1 MIKNFF
7 KLLTNEFSLMIKG
20 SIFTFVLFC
29 LLMIASSIFSLA
41 LRHISF
47 DIEIP
52 LAFLWIMIFFISLI
66 KVEKVYASDF
76 SEAKLQQY
84 ILSPFALEIIIF
96 VKNIMIYLNLLILFF
111 IFSPIILIILN
122 IELSYL
128 LQINALLSLSLLSI
142 VFISSMTASLT
153 ISKNNKFSITSV
165 LTLPLFIP
173 LLIFSMAITE
183 IIDFNGNNK
192 IYLFFVAYFLL
203 NLAFSPLLT
212 SFALRKLS
220 V

>member
-7 KLLTNEFSLMIKG
+7 KLITNEFFLMIKG

-111 IFSPIILIILN
+111 IFSPIILVILN
-122 IELSYL
+122 INLSYL
-128 LQINALLSLSLLSI
+128 FSINILLALSLLSI
-142 VFISSMTASLT
+142 VFISSMTSSIT
-153 ISKNNKFSITSV
+153 ISRNNKLSITSV
-165 LTLPLFIP
+165 LTLPLFVPI
-173 LLIFSMAITE
+173 LIFSMAISDV
-183 IIDFNGNNK
+183 IDFDINK
-192 IYLFFVAYFLL
+192 LYIFFLAYFLL

-212 SFALRKLS
+212 SFALKKLS

>member
-111 IFSPIILIILN
+111 IFSPIILTILN
-122 IELSYL
+122 INLSYL
-128 LQINALLSLSLLSI
+128 FSINILLALSLLSI
-142 VFISSMTASLT
+142 VFISSMTSSIT
-153 ISKNNKFSITSV
+153 ISRNNKLSITSV
-165 LTLPLFIP
+165 LTLPLFVPI
-173 LLIFSMAITE
+173 LIFSMAISDV
-183 IIDFNGNNK
+183 IDFDINK
-192 IYLFFVAYFLL
+192 LYIFFLAYFLL

-212 SFALRKLS
+212 SFALKKLS

>member
-122 IELSYL
+122 INLSYL
-128 LQINALLSLSLLSI
+128 FSINILLALSLLSI
-142 VFISSMTASLT
+142 VFISSMTSSIT
-153 ISKNNKFSITSV
+153 ISRNNKLSITSV
-165 LTLPLFIP
+165 LTLPLFVPI
-173 LLIFSMAITE
+173 LIFSMAISDV
-183 IIDFNGNNK
+183 IDFDINK
-192 IYLFFVAYFLL
+192 LYIFFIAYFLL

-212 SFALRKLS
+212 SFALKKLS

>member
-1 MIKNFF
+1 MINNFIRLLKNE
-7 KLLTNEFSLMIKG
+7 LSLMIKG
-20 SIFTFVLFC
+20 SVFTLVLFC

-52 LAFLWIMIFFISLI
+52 LAFLLIMVFFISLI
-66 KVEKVYASDF
+66 KVEKVYSSDF

-84 ILSPFALEIIIF
+84 ILSPFALEVIIF
-96 VKNIMIYLNLLILFF
+96 VKNIMIYFNLIFLFL

-122 IELSYL
+122 IHLSYL
-128 LQINALLSLSLLSI
+128 VSINILLALSLLSI
-142 VFISSMTASLT
+142 VFISSMTASIT
-153 ISKNNKFSITSV
+153 ISKNNKLSITSV
-165 LTLPLFIP
+165 LTLPLFVPI
-173 LLIFSMAITE
+173 LIFSMAISDV
-183 IIDFNGNNK
+183 IDFDINK
-192 IYLFFVAYFLL
+192 LYLFFLAYFLL

-212 SFALRKLS
+212 SFALKKLS

>member
-1 MIKNFF
+1 MIINFF
-7 KLLTNEFSLMIKG
+7 KLLINEFYLMLKG
-20 SIFTFVLFC
+20 SILSLTLFS
-29 LLMIASSIFSLA
+29 LLLIASTIFALA

-47 DIEIP
+47 GLEIP
-52 LAFLWIMIFFISLI
+52 LAFLWIIIFFITII
-66 KVEKVYASDF
+66 KVEKVYESDF

-96 VKNIMIYLNLLILFF
+96 LKNIMIYFNLMFF
-111 IFSPIILIILN
+111 FIIFSPIILIILN

>member
-76 SEAKLQQY
+76 SEAKQQQY

-111 IFSPIILIILN
+111 IFSPIILVILN
-122 IELSYL
+122 INLSYL
-128 LQINALLSLSLLSI
+128 FSINILLALSLLSI
-142 VFISSMTASLT
+142 VFISSMTSSIT
-153 ISKNNKFSITSV
+153 ISRNNKLSITSV
-165 LTLPLFIP
+165 LTLPLFVPI
-173 LLIFSMAITE
+173 LIFSMAISDV
-183 IIDFNGNNK
+183 IDFDINK
-192 IYLFFVAYFLL
+192 LYLFFLAYFLL

-212 SFALRKLS
+212 SFALKKLS

>member
-7 KLLTNEFSLMIKG
+7 KLITSEFSLMIKG

-111 IFSPIILIILN
+111 IFSPFILIILN
-122 IELSYL
+122 INLSYL
-128 LQINALLSLSLLSI
+128 FSINILLALSLLSI
-142 VFISSMTASLT
+142 VFISSMTSSIT
-153 ISKNNKFSITSV
+153 ISRNNKLSITSV
-165 LTLPLFIP
+165 LTLPLFVPI
-173 LLIFSMAITE
+173 LIFSMAISDV
-183 IIDFNGNNK
+183 IDFDINK
-192 IYLFFVAYFLL
+192 LYIFFLAYFLL

-212 SFALRKLS
+212 SFALKKLS

>member
-1 MIKNFF
+1 MTKNFF

-111 IFSPIILIILN
+111 IFSPIILVILN
-122 IELSYL
+122 INLSYL
-128 LQINALLSLSLLSI
+128 FSINILLALSLLSI
-142 VFISSMTASLT
+142 VFISSMTSSIT
-153 ISKNNKFSITSV
+153 ISRNNKLSITSV
-165 LTLPLFIP
+165 LTLPLFVPI
-173 LLIFSMAITE
+173 LIFSMAISNV
-183 IIDFNGNNK
+183 IDIDINK
-192 IYLFFVAYFLL
+192 LYLFFLAYFLL

-212 SFALRKLS
+212 SFALKRLS

>member
-1 MIKNFF
+1 MITNFF
-7 KLLTNEFSLMIKG
+7 KLLANEFSLMIKG

-111 IFSPIILIILN
+111 IFSPIILVILN
-122 IELSYL
+122 INMSYL
-128 LQINALLSLSLLSI
+128 FSINILLALSLLSI
-142 VFISSMTASLT
+142 VFISSMTSSIT
-153 ISKNNKFSITSV
+153 ISRNNKLSITSV
-165 LTLPLFIP
+165 LTLPLFVPI
-173 LLIFSMAITE
+173 LIFSMAISDV
-183 IIDFNGNNK
+183 IDIDTNK
-192 IYLFFVAYFLL
+192 LYIFFFAYFLL

-212 SFALRKLS
+212 SFALKKLS

>member
-1 MIKNFF
+1 MINNFF
-7 KLLTNEFSLMIKG
+7 KFLANEFSLMIKG

-76 SEAKLQQY
+76 AEAKLQQY

-111 IFSPIILIILN
+111 IFSPIILVILN
-122 IELSYL
+122 INLSYL
-128 LQINALLSLSLLSI
+128 FSINILLALSLLSI
-142 VFISSMTASLT
+142 VFISSMTSSIT
-153 ISKNNKFSITSV
+153 ISRNNKLSITSV
-165 LTLPLFIP
+165 LTLPLFVPI
-173 LLIFSMAITE
+173 LIFSMAISDV
-183 IIDFNGNNK
+183 IDIDINK
-192 IYLFFVAYFLL
+192 LYIFFLAYFLL

-212 SFALRKLS
+212 SFALKKLS

>member
-20 SIFTFVLFC
+20 SVFTFVLFC

-96 VKNIMIYLNLLILFF
+96 VKNIMIYFNLLIFFF
-111 IFSPIILIILN
+111 IFSPIILVILN
-122 IELSYL
+122 INFSYL
-128 LQINALLSLSLLSI
+128 FSINILLALSLLSI
-142 VFISSMTASLT
+142 VFISSMTSSIT
-153 ISKNNKFSITSV
+153 ISRNNKLSITSV

-173 LLIFSMAITE
+173 ILIFSMAISDV
-183 IIDFNGNNK
+183 IDIDINK
-192 IYLFFVAYFLL
+192 LYIFFLAYFLL

-212 SFALRKLS
+212 SFALKKLS

>member
-7 KLLTNEFSLMIKG
+7 KLLSNEFYLMIKG

-122 IELSYL
+122 INLSYL
-128 LQINALLSLSLLSI
+128 FSINILLALSLLSI
-142 VFISSMTASLT
+142 VFISSMTSSIT
-153 ISKNNKFSITSV
+153 ISRNNKLSITSV
-165 LTLPLFIP
+165 LTLPLFVPI
-173 LLIFSMAITE
+173 LIFSMAISDV
-183 IIDFNGNNK
+183 IDFDINK
-192 IYLFFVAYFLL
+192 LYIFFLAYFLL

-212 SFALRKLS
+212 SFALKKLS

>member
-1 MIKNFF
+1 MINNFF
-7 KLLTNEFSLMIKG
+7 KLLANEFSLMIKG

-111 IFSPIILIILN
+111 IFSPIILVILN
-122 IELSYL
+122 INMSYL
-128 LQINALLSLSLLSI
+128 LSINILLALSLLSI
-142 VFISSMTASLT
+142 VFISSMTSSIT
-153 ISKNNKFSITSV
+153 ISRNNKLSITSV
-165 LTLPLFIP
+165 LTLPLFVPI
-173 LLIFSMAITE
+173 LIFSMAISDV
-183 IIDFNGNNK
+183 IDIDINK
-192 IYLFFVAYFLL
+192 LYIFFLAYFLL

-212 SFALRKLS
+212 SFALKKLS

>member
-1 MIKNFF
+1 MINNFF
-7 KLLTNEFSLMIKG
+7 KLLANEFSLMIKG

-41 LRHISF
+41 LRHVSF

-96 VKNIMIYLNLLILFF
+96 VKNIMIYLNLLILFV
-111 IFSPIILIILN
+111 IFSPIILVILN
-122 IELSYL
+122 INLSYL
-128 LQINALLSLSLLSI
+128 FSINILLALSLLSI
-142 VFISSMTASLT
+142 VFISSMTSSIT
-153 ISKNNKFSITSV
+153 ISRNNKLSITSV
-165 LTLPLFIP
+165 LTLPLFVPI
-173 LLIFSMAITE
+173 LIFSMAISDV
-183 IIDFNGNNK
+183 IDIDINK
-192 IYLFFVAYFLL
+192 LYIFFLAYFLL

-212 SFALRKLS
+212 SFALKKLS

>member
-1 MIKNFF
+1 MINNFIRLLKNE
-7 KLLTNEFSLMIKG
+7 LSLMIKG

-52 LAFLWIMIFFISLI
+52 LAFLLIMIFFISLI

-84 ILSPFALEIIIF
+84 ILSPFALEIIVF
-96 VKNIMIYLNLLILFF
+96 VKNIMIYLNLIFLFL
-111 IFSPIILIILN
+111 IFSPFILIILN
-122 IELSYL
+122 INLSYL
-128 LQINALLSLSLLSI
+128 ISINILLALSLLSI
-142 VFISSMTASLT
+142 VFISSMTASIT
-153 ISKNNKFSITSV
+153 ISRNNKLSITSV
-165 LTLPLFIP
+165 LTLPLFVPI
-173 LLIFSMAITE
+173 LIFSMAITNV
-183 IIDFNGNNK
+183 IDFDIHK
-192 IYLFFVAYFLL
+192 LYLFFLAYFLL

-212 SFALRKLS
+212 SFALKKLS

>member
-1 MIKNFF
+1 MIKNFL

-20 SIFTFVLFC
+20 SVFTFVLFC

-122 IELSYL
+122 INLSYL
-128 LQINALLSLSLLSI
+128 FSINILLALSLLSI
-142 VFISSMTASLT
+142 VFISSMTSSIT
-153 ISKNNKFSITSV
+153 ISRNNKLSITSV
-165 LTLPLFIP
+165 LTLPLFVPI
-173 LLIFSMAITE
+173 LIFSMAISDV
-183 IIDFNGNNK
+183 IDFDINK
-192 IYLFFVAYFLL
+192 LYIFFLAYFLL

-212 SFALRKLS
+212 SFALKKLS

>member
-1 MIKNFF
+1 MITNFF
-7 KLLTNEFSLMIKG
+7 KLLANEFSLMIKG

-111 IFSPIILIILN
+111 IFSPIILVILN
-122 IELSYL
+122 INMSYL
-128 LQINALLSLSLLSI
+128 FSINILLALSLLSI
-142 VFISSMTASLT
+142 VFISSMTSSIT
-153 ISKNNKFSITSV
+153 ISRNNKLSITSV
-165 LTLPLFIP
+165 LTLPLFVPI
-173 LLIFSMAITE
+173 LIFSMAISDV
-183 IIDFNGNNK
+183 IDIDINK
-192 IYLFFVAYFLL
+192 LYIFFFAYFLL

-212 SFALRKLS
+212 SFALKKLS

>member
-1 MIKNFF
+1 MINNFF
-7 KLLTNEFSLMIKG
+7 RLLANEFSLMIKG

-96 VKNIMIYLNLLILFF
+96 VKNIMIYLNLLILFI
-111 IFSPIILIILN
+111 IFSPIILVILN
-122 IELSYL
+122 INLSYL
-128 LQINALLSLSLLSI
+128 FSINILLALSLLSI
-142 VFISSMTASLT
+142 VFISSMTSSIT
-153 ISKNNKFSITSV
+153 ISRNNKLSITSV
-165 LTLPLFIP
+165 LTLPLFVPI
-173 LLIFSMAITE
+173 LIFSMAISDV
-183 IIDFNGNNK
+183 IDFDINK
-192 IYLFFVAYFLL
+192 LYIFFLAYFLL

-212 SFALRKLS
+212 SFALKKLS

>member
-7 KLLTNEFSLMIKG
+7 KLIANEFSLMIRG

-41 LRHISF
+41 LRHVTF

-111 IFSPIILIILN
+111 IFSPIILVILN
-122 IELSYL
+122 INFSYL
-128 LQINALLSLSLLSI
+128 LSINILLALSLLSI
-142 VFISSMTASLT
+142 VFISSMTSSIT
-153 ISKNNKFSITSV
+153 ISRNNKLSITSV
-165 LTLPLFIP
+165 LTLPLFVPI
-173 LLIFSMAITE
+173 LIFSMAISDV
-183 IIDFNGNNK
+183 IDIDLNK
-192 IYLFFVAYFLL
+192 LYIFFLAYFLL

-212 SFALRKLS
+212 SFALKKLS

>member
-1 MIKNFF
+1 MINNFL
-7 KLLTNEFSLMIKG
+7 KLLANEFSLMIKG
-20 SIFTFVLFC
+20 SIFTIVLFC

-41 LRHISF
+41 LRHIAF

-76 SEAKLQQY
+76 AEAKLQQY

-96 VKNIMIYLNLLILFF
+96 IKNIMIYLNLLILFL

-122 IELSYL
+122 INLSYL
-128 LQINALLSLSLLSI
+128 FPINVLLALSLLSI
-142 VFISSMTASLT
+142 IFISSMTSSIT
-153 ISKNNKFSITSV
+153 ISRNNKLSITSV
-165 LTLPLFIP
+165 LTLPLFVPI
-173 LLIFSMAITE
+173 LIFSMAISDV
-183 IIDFNGNNK
+183 IDFDINK
-192 IYLFFVAYFLL
+192 LYLFFFAYFIL

-212 SFALRKLS
+212 SFALKKLS

>member
-1 MIKNFF
+1 MINNFF
-7 KLLTNEFSLMIKG
+7 KLLANEFSLMMKG

-111 IFSPIILIILN
+111 IFSPIILVILN
-122 IELSYL
+122 INLSYL
-128 LQINALLSLSLLSI
+128 FSINILLALSLLSI
-142 VFISSMTASLT
+142 VFISSMTSSIT
-153 ISKNNKFSITSV
+153 ISRNNKLSITSV
-165 LTLPLFIP
+165 LTLPLFVPI
-173 LLIFSMAITE
+173 LIFSMAISDV
-183 IIDFNGNNK
+183 IDIDINK
-192 IYLFFVAYFLL
+192 LYIFFLAYFLL

-212 SFALRKLS
+212 SFALKKLS

>member
-111 IFSPIILIILN
+111 IFSPIILVILN
-122 IELSYL
+122 INLSYL
-128 LQINALLSLSLLSI
+128 FSINIILALSLLSI
-142 VFISSMTASLT
+142 VFISSMTSSIT
-153 ISKNNKFSITSV
+153 ISRNNKLSITSV
-165 LTLPLFIP
+165 LTLPLFVPI
-173 LLIFSMAITE
+173 LIFSMAISDV
-183 IIDFNGNNK
+183 IDFDINK
-192 IYLFFVAYFLL
+192 LYIFFLAYFLL

-212 SFALRKLS
+212 SFALKKLS

>member
-1 MIKNFF
+1 MITNFF
-7 KLLTNEFSLMIKG
+7 KLLANEFSLMIKG

-111 IFSPIILIILN
+111 IFSPIILVILN
-122 IELSYL
+122 INLSYL
-128 LQINALLSLSLLSI
+128 FSINILLALSLLSI
-142 VFISSMTASLT
+142 VFISSMTSSIT
-153 ISKNNKFSITSV
+153 ISRNNKLSITSV
-165 LTLPLFIP
+165 LTLPLFVPI
-173 LLIFSMAITE
+173 LIFSMAISDV
-183 IIDFNGNNK
+183 IDIDINK
-192 IYLFFVAYFLL
+192 LYIFFLAYFLL

-212 SFALRKLS
+212 SFALKKLS

>member
-122 IELSYL
+122 INLSYL
-128 LQINALLSLSLLSI
+128 FSINILLALSLLSI
-142 VFISSMTASLT
+142 VFISSMTSSIT
-153 ISKNNKFSITSV
+153 IPRNNKLSITSV
-165 LTLPLFIP
+165 LTLPLFVPI
-173 LLIFSMAITE
+173 LIFSMAISDV
-183 IIDFNGNNK
+183 IDFDINK
-192 IYLFFVAYFLL
+192 LYIFFFAYFLL

-212 SFALRKLS
+212 SFALKKLS

>member
-1 MIKNFF
+1 MINNFF
-7 KLLTNEFSLMIKG
+7 KLLANEFSLMIKG

-96 VKNIMIYLNLLILFF
+96 VKNIMIYLNLLILFV
-111 IFSPIILIILN
+111 IFSPIILVILN
-122 IELSYL
+122 INLSYL
-128 LQINALLSLSLLSI
+128 FSINILLVLSLLSI
-142 VFISSMTASLT
+142 VFISSMTSSIT
-153 ISKNNKFSITSV
+153 ISRNNKLSITSV
-165 LTLPLFIP
+165 LTLPLFVPI
-173 LLIFSMAITE
+173 LIFSMAISDV
-183 IIDFNGNNK
+183 IDIDINK
-192 IYLFFVAYFLL
+192 LYIFFLAYFLL

-212 SFALRKLS
+212 SFALKKLS

>member
-1 MIKNFF
+1 MISNFF
-7 KLLTNEFSLMIKG
+7 KLLTNEFFLMIKG

-41 LRHISF
+41 LRHIAF

-76 SEAKLQQY
+76 AEAKLQQY

-111 IFSPIILIILN
+111 LFSPIILIILN
-122 IELSYL
+122 INLSYL
-128 LQINALLSLSLLSI
+128 LSINVLLALSLLSI
-142 VFISSMTASLT
+142 VFISSMTSSIT
-153 ISKNNKFSITSV
+153 ISRSNKLSITSV
-165 LTLPLFIP
+165 LTLPLFVPI
-173 LLIFSMAITE
+173 LIFSMAISNV
-183 IIDFNGNNK
+183 IDIDINK
-192 IYLFFVAYFLL
+192 LYLFFLAYFLL

-212 SFALRKLS
+212 SFALKRLS